1 MNSLAS
7 DTCLEQDSFVFS
19 PVEEKVETGI
29 QQLASQY
36 VEAHE
41 HAEQQP
47 ALTAQQDEIITEDE
61 PEIVA
66 EQKPIEMEP
75 ASKKHS

>member
-1 MNSLAS
+1 MITHVEVQAKENTADQPS
-7 DTCLEQDSFVFS
+7 
-19 PVEEKVETGI
+19 VEEKVETGI

-47 ALTAQQDEIITEDE
+47 ALTAQQDERTTEDE
-61 PEIVA
+61 LGLRLSRN
-66 EQKPIEMEP
+66 QLR
-75 ASKKHS
+75 

>member
-1 MNSLAS
+1 M
-7 DTCLEQDSFVFS
+7 EI
-19 PVEEKVETGI
+19 GI

-36 VEAHE
+36 VEEHE

-66 EQKPIEMEP
+66 EQKLIEMEP
-75 ASKKHS
+75 TSKKHS

>member
-1 MNSLAS
+1 M
-7 DTCLEQDSFVFS
+7 
-19 PVEEKVETGI
+19 ETGI

-36 VEAHE
+36 VEEHE

-66 EQKPIEMEP
+66 EQNQLRWNQQQNTANLFHDVFIHQNATKT
-75 ASKKHS
+75 